1 MLFMI
6 VMLVAIITFSLAAAE
21 VPSSYYEAVAK
32 MKNIDAL
39 CVKNYDAGASL
50 AEAYTDFQYLNKNT
64 EITSTSSENLT
75 GSAVLGAR
83 LDSEVI
89 GSAQLVW
96 QSLVLSP
103 DITGRHV
110 VLSRNE
116 ENLTGVFSV
125 EKLIQL
131 SSNYTIGGRGL
142 EWLPCG

>member
-1 MLFMI
+1 MI
-6 VMLVAIITFSLAAAE
+6 VVIITVSLAAAE
-21 VPSSYYEAVAK
+21 MPSLYYEAVAK
-32 MKNIDAL
+32 MKNMDTL

-83 LDSEVI
+83 INSEVI

-96 QSLVLSP
+96 QSLLPSAE
-103 DITGRHV
+103 ITGRHAR
-110 VLSRNE
+110 LSRNE
-116 ENLTGVFSV
+116 ENLTGVFSIV
-125 EKLIQL
+125 KFIQL
-131 SSNYTIGGRGL
+131 SSNYTLGGRGL